1 MTGRISVVLI
11 AVVGMSLAGCGQPQ
25 PQEAPNEKQA
35 RLLAAQSADLQ
46 KALAARDAE
55 IATLRRTHAQDLQQR
70 DAELAQCRARIEALQ
85 REVDRGIAERVGS
98 LATAVME
105 DNARLRREIEQ
116 LKRQAEPKN

>member
-1 MTGRISVVLI
+1 MAGRISVVLI

-25 PQEAPNEKQA
+25 QQEAPNEKQA

-46 KALAARDAE
+46 RALAARDAE

-116 LKRQAEPKN
+116 LKRQVEPKN

>member
-1 MTGRISVVLI
+1 MAGRISVVLI
-11 AVVGMSLAGCGQPQ
+11 AVVGMSLAGCGRPQ
-25 PQEAPNEKQA
+25 AQEAPNEKQA

-85 REVDRGIAERVGS
+85 REVDKGIAERVGS

-116 LKRQAEPKN
+116 LKKQSEPKN